1 MAAAA
6 QPKPAAAIGD
16 PLAERWPRVEALPC
30 VLTVEI
36 SVPGFTVA
44 DLVHL
49 KRGRIIASHWT
60 VGQDVPLRVNGELIA
75 WSEFEIVQSRL
86 AVRLTELA

>member
-1 MAAAA
+1 MAAV
-6 QPKPAAAIGD
+6 AIPQLEAGIAD
-16 PLAERWPRVEALPC
+16 PWARVEGLPC

-36 SVPGFTVA
+36 SVPDFRVT

-49 KRGRIIASHWT
+49 VPGRIIATRWT
-60 VGQDVPLRVNGELIA
+60 VGLDVPLLINGELIA